1 MKKSRLEN
9 FNSTQTSSI
18 EQDQIPQKRLRLVTE
33 IHHNEQQ
40 QFELSLTSFTDLRLE
55 ISSRIHLP
63 SVINEI
69 FELINQFF
77 SNLQQSRSNA
87 PNNEQSLDKFLA

>member
-33 IHHNEQQ
+33 INHNEQQ

-87 PNNEQSLDKFLA
+87 PNNEQSLDKFLS